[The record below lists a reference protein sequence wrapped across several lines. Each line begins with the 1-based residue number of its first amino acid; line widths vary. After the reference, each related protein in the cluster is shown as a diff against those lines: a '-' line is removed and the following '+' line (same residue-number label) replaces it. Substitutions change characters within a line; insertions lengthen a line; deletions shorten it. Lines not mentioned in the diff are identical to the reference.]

1 MDREI
6 ENERLKIQAVERE
19 SMIKRLT
26 ATSKNGGEHQN
37 WQFIKTKSR
46 LFNLQLQTNKKILLL
61 EETIEGW
68 NEAGN
73 GDQW

>member
-37 WQFIKTKSR
+37 WQFIKTNHGYSTCSFKPTR
-46 LFNLQLQTNKKILLL
+46 KFFY
-61 EETIEGW
+61 
-68 NEAGN
+68 
-73 GDQW
+73 

>member
-26 ATSKNGGEHQN
+26 ATLKNGGEHQN

-61 EETIEGW
+61 EETIEGR
-68 NEAGN
+68 NETGN

>member
-26 ATSKNGGEHQN
+26 ATSKNVGEHQN
-37 WQFIKTKSR
+37 
-46 LFNLQLQTNKKILLL
+46 
-61 EETIEGW
+61 
-68 NEAGN
+68 
-73 GDQW
+73 

>member
-26 ATSKNGGEHQN
+26 ATSENGGEHQN
-37 WQFIKTKSR
+37 
-46 LFNLQLQTNKKILLL
+46 
-61 EETIEGW
+61 
-68 NEAGN
+68 
-73 GDQW
+73 

>member
-61 EETIEGW
+61 EETIEGR
-68 NEAGN
+68 NETGN